1 MDAARRHVFLS
12 LVCAACEPHVS
23 IHAGGC
29 GAEGHDEVLR
39 MDRILCS
46 LYVHDLYWWES
57 VLLVQ
62 RMLLTCI
69 ATLTA
74 FVPIVRAFFATFV
87 CVVAL
92 VR

>member
-1 MDAARRHVFLS
+1 MQRVVMCFFPLS
-12 LVCAACEPHVS
+12 VPPVNPIVS